1 MTDRLLHDLVE
12 WLRIPSISTGVPDR
26 EGLRAAA
33 MWACAR
39 VRDAAGV
46 AEVLDGYGHPLVVG
60 ELRAARA
67 DAPTVLIYGHYD
79 VQAPGDLGA
88 WRTPPF
94 EPAVRDGR
102 LYARGASDDKGNFL
116 PLLHAACELH
126 RAGALP
132 VHVRVLVEG
141 EEEIGSPGVGR
152 WLREDR
158 RGADCAIVFD
168 AGMADEATPAI
179 TVALRGMARLHVT
192 VRSAPRDLHSG
203 IYGGSV
209 VNALHVLHAMLATV
223 LPGLD
228 GTLREELCTGIE
240 PPDAAELESWARLA
254 SGDALLAASGGRP
267 LHPGAG
273 AEYYARNGAGA
284 SLDVHAIAGGET
296 RTIVPAVATA
306 TLSQRLAPGQRAAE
320 IAATLERLLRAAAPA
335 GVEVQIAAET
345 ADPIRFALD
354 EPPIR
359 LAANAIERATGT
371 APAYVRLGATIPIVA
386 ELAALGM
393 PVIVSGFATHA
404 DTIHAPNE
412 SFRLESLRLGEATA
426 RELLG
431 ALGALGDGTA
441 HGSRGGRAGA

>member
-1 MTDRLLHDLVE
+1 MTERLLPDLME

-26 EGLRAAA
+26 GALRRAAT
-33 MWACAR
+33 WACAR
-39 VRDAAGV
+39 VREAGGA
-46 AEVLDGYGHPLVVG
+46 AEVLDGYGNPLVVG

-67 DAPTVLIYGHYD
+67 DAPTVLLYGHYD

-126 RAGALP
+126 RAGELP

-141 EEEIGSPGVGR
+141 EEEIGGAGVAR
-152 WLREDR
+152 WLRDDR

-168 AGMADEATPAI
+168 AGMADDTTPAI
-179 TVALRGMARLHVT
+179 TVALRGMVRLDVT
-192 VRSAPRDLHSG
+192 VRSARRDLHSG

-209 VNALHVLHAMLATV
+209 VNALHVLHAMLAVV
-223 LPGLD
+223 LPGPD
-228 GTLREELCTGIE
+228 GRLREELRAGIE
-240 PPDAAELESWARLA
+240 PPDAAELASWARLTG
-254 SGDALLAASGGRP
+254 GDALLAASGGRP
-267 LHPGAG
+267 LHPAAG
-273 AEYYARNGAGA
+273 AEYYVGNGAGA
-284 SLDVHAIAGGET
+284 SLDVHAIAGGEP
-296 RTIVPAVATA
+296 RTIVPAVASA
-306 TLSQRLAPGQRAAE
+306 MLSQRLAPGQRAAE
-320 IAATLERLLRAAAPA
+320 VAATLERLLRAAAPA
-335 GVEVQIAAET
+335 GVDVEIVAET

-359 LAANAIERATGT
+359 LAAGAIERATGS
-371 APAYVRLGATIPIVA
+371 APAFVRVGATIPIVA
-386 ELAALGM
+386 ELAARGM
-393 PVIVSGFATHA
+393 PVIVSGFALLA
-404 DTIHAPNE
+404 DAIHAPNE

-431 ALGALGDGTA
+431 ALAPLGDGV
-441 HGSRGGRAGA
+441 R

>member
-1 MTDRLLHDLVE
+1 MGHADDVMTDRLLGDLVQ
-12 WLRIPSISTGVPDR
+12 WLRIPSISTGEPDR
-26 EGLRAAA
+26 AGLHAAA
-33 MWACAR
+33 TWASAR
-39 VRDAAGV
+39 VREAGGT
-46 AEVLDGYGHPLVVG
+46 ADVLDGYGHPLVVG
-60 ELRAARA
+60 ELRAGHA

-88 WRTPPF
+88 WQTPPF

-141 EEEIGSPGVGR
+141 EEEIGSTGAAR
-152 WLREDR
+152 WLRDDR

-168 AGMADEATPAI
+168 AGMADEATPAL
-179 TVALRGMARLHVT
+179 TVSLRGVVRLQVA
-192 VRSAPRDLHSG
+192 VRSAARDLHSG

-223 LPGLD
+223 LPGPD
-228 GTLREELCTGIE
+228 GTLREELRAGIE
-240 PPDAAELESWARLA
+240 PPHPAEPASWARLA
-254 SGDALLAASGGRP
+254 PGDALLTASGGRP

-273 AEYYARNGAGA
+273 AEYYPRNGAGA
-284 SLDVHAIAGGET
+284 SLDVHAIAGGDT

-306 TLSQRLAPGQRAAE
+306 TLSQRLAPGQRPTE

-335 GVEVQIAAET
+335 GVEVEIDAET
-345 ADPIRFALD
+345 ADPIRFAPD
-354 EPPIR
+354 EPAIR
-359 LAANAIERATGT
+359 LAAGAIERATGI
-371 APAYVRLGATIPIVA
+371 APAFVRLGATIPIVA
-386 ELAALGM
+386 ELAAQGM
-393 PVIVSGFATHA
+393 PVIVSGFAVHA
-404 DTIHAPNE
+404 DAMHAPNE

-426 RELLG
+426 RELLSSLA
-431 ALGALGDGTA
+431 ALGAP
-441 HGSRGGRAGA
+441 H